1 MLTLSDYIEDYLKK
15 LLAVSP
21 GQYVEIQRNELA
33 EKFRCVPSQIN
44 YVLSTRFTP
53 ERGYLVQS
61 RRGGRGY
68 IKVMRIDPLYQQIW
82 KEFQKQMYENVD
94 NNKRDY
100 YQELFRMRGFIKRL
114 YEERLISRRETE
126 IIDSVMRE
134 DIFNG
139 LKLGAEEKR
148 ELLLRLMNNMLKA
161 VLKEGNL

>member
-21 GQYVEIQRNELA
+21 RQYVEIQRSELA
-33 EKFRCVPSQIN
+33 DKFSCVPSQIN

-68 IKVMRIDPLYQQIW
+68 IKVMRIDPVYQKIW
-82 KEFQKQMYENVD
+82 VELQKQLQACE
-94 NNKRDY
+94 KGAEEDY
-100 YQELFRMRGFIKRL
+100 SQEIVKIRGFIKRL
-114 YEERLISRRETE
+114 HEERLLSRREAE
-126 IIDSVMRE
+126 IIGSVMRE

-139 LKLGAEEKR
+139 L
-148 ELLLRLMNNMLKA
+148 ELSSQDKKELVLRIMNSMLKA